1 MLTFFKTYKDNFKVG
16 CKEKFD
22 ILYDHTRGID
32 IVCNIFEHPPG
43 CGHIG

>member
-22 ILYDHTRGID
+22 ILYDHTGCIQ
-32 IVCNIFEHPPG
+32 IVCNILFG
-43 CGHIG
+43 STRCGHIG